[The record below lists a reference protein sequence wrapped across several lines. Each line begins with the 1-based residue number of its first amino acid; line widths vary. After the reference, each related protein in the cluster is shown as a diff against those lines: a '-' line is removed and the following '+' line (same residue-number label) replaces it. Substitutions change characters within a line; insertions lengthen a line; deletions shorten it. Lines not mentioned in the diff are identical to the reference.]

1 MTKAL
6 IFNLCRTGVYI
17 AAIGQLALSQ
27 IHIEV
32 ITRVFEPAVGFVLFL
47 FVTFGVVTAFSS
59 SSLHKGT
66 GVVPYLL
73 IVSTATVVGFI
84 YLRIVIRDIQ
94 LDNVL
99 TLPEAIGSLVIAS
112 IVMAVYAAASVG
124 MLLTRNFNERR

>member
-6 IFNLCRTGVYI
+6 IFRLCRSAVYI

-32 ITRVFEPAVGFVLFL
+32 ITRVFEPSVGFVLFL

-66 GVVPYLL
+66 AVVPYLL
-73 IVSTATVVGFI
+73 IVSIATILGFV
-84 YLRIVIRDIQ
+84 YQRIVIRDIR

-99 TLPEAIGSLVIAS
+99 TLTEAIGSLVIAS

-124 MLLTRNFNERR
+124 MLLTRDFNERK